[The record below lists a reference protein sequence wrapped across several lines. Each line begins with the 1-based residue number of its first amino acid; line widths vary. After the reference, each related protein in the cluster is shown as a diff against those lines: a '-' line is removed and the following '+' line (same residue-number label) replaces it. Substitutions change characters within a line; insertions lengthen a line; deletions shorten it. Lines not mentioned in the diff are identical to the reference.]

1 MQLECEY
8 KENCQVEF
16 KVVVPEKMIQ
26 ERYKKELNAVIARTE
41 LPGFRMGKVP
51 KDMVETRFGKKV
63 KQETIQKLINES
75 CAEGI
80 KQHDIQPVSR
90 PSITN
95 IQYEDQKDLSFSAI
109 IEVKPTIEFEDYRNI
124 PLIKKILEVKD
135 TDIEMQLQYL
145 QDEHAVLIDVDDRP
159 IMSGD
164 VVIVDFDYML
174 DGVRQSKENDLM
186 EIGKDTSLPEFEEKL
201 IGLGIG
207 EKTTFT
213 LTLPEN
219 FINPQMAGTDITFN
233 VEIKGLKEK
242 QLPALDDEFAEDMGD
257 YETIEDVKEVIRE
270 DLGKENDRK
279 AQETLKDKVIE
290 ALLER
295 CDFQLPKSLVD
306 QETTF
311 LCDEFVFYF
320 QQHGA
325 QMPEELMDKKTL
337 HQKFQPKAEKKL
349 KSLLILEHIALK
361 ENITVSDEEY
371 KKWVFAN
378 FRGKPEKIREC
389 LNDEEKKDARM
400 HEMLIDK
407 ILNFLIDVA
416 DIKVEVVSQEELT
429 VDS

>member
-1 MQLECEY
+1 VQLECEY
-8 KENCQVEF
+8 KDNCQVEF

-26 ERYKKELNAVIARTE
+26 ERYKKELNAIIAKTS

-51 KDMVETRFGKKV
+51 RDVVETRFGKKI

-75 CAEGI
+75 CTEGI
-80 KQHDIQPVSR
+80 KQHDLQPVTR
-90 PSITN
+90 PSITD
-95 IQYEDQKDLSFSAI
+95 IQYKDEKDLLFSVS
-109 IEVKPTIEFEDYRNI
+109 IEIKPSIEFEDYRNI

-135 TDIEMQLQYL
+135 DAVESQLQYL
-145 QDEHAVLIDVDDRP
+145 QEEYAVLIDIDDRP
-159 IMSGD
+159 IMKGD
-164 VVIVDFDYML
+164 VAIVDFDYL
-174 DGVRQSKENDLM
+174 LNGVRQSKENDLM
-186 EIGKDTSLPEFEEKL
+186 EIGKDTALPEFEEKL
-201 IGLGIG
+201 IGLRIG

-242 QLPALDDEFAEDMGD
+242 QLPAIDDEFAKDMGD
-257 YETIEDVKEVIRE
+257 YETIEDIKDAIRE
-270 DLGKENDRK
+270 NLGKENDK
-279 AQETLKDKVIE
+279 AAQEALKNKIIG

-306 QETTF
+306 QETAF
-311 LCDEFVFYF
+311 FCDEFVSYF
-320 QQHGA
+320 QQHGTD
-325 QMPEELMDKKTL
+325 MPKGMDKETL

-349 KSLLILEHIALK
+349 KLLLLLEHIALK

-371 KKWVFAN
+371 KKWIFAN
-378 FRGKPEKIREC
+378 FRGKPEKIREY
-389 LNDEEKKDARM
+389 LIDEEKKDAKM

-416 DIKVEVVSQEELT
+416 DIKVEVVSQVEEESG
-429 VDS
+429 D